1 MMDAPAT
8 ADIIPRMQ
16 YILVMGIIM
25 AGLAY
30 ALEGDAPDL
39 QRPPTPLPDG
49 MPKLSPLLA
58 DEQGAPIADAAAWK
72 ERRAELLHRWQS
84 VLGTLP
90 KERGPLNARVLKTED
105 LPEFTR
111 QHVTY
116 QIEEGVSTDAYLLTP
131 KTAPPPGGFPAVVV
145 FHPTVKTH
153 AKEPA
158 GVECER
164 PDRAH
169 GPQLVK
175 RGLVV
180 LCPRCFIFADG
191 ADYAGNVRAM
201 QARHPGWTG
210 MLRMFYDGMRA
221 ADYLETVSAVNKE
234 RLACFGHSLGAKET
248 LYAAAFDERYKA
260 AVFSEGGIGL
270 TFSNWEAIW
279 YLGPQVKQ
287 PEFGLEHHQ
296 LMALIAPRG
305 FLLLAGES
313 ADNDRSWAFIEAAL
327 PVYKLLGAPEKLGWL
342 NHRRGHSYPED
353 AQRAAEGFLERCLGA
368 GKPAP

>member
-1 MMDAPAT
+1 MYYVLLLTLMA
-8 ADIIPRMQ
+8 
-16 YILVMGIIM
+16 
-25 AGLAY
+25 AGLAC
-30 ALEGDAPDL
+30 ALEGDAPGL

-49 MPKLSPLLA
+49 MPKLLPLLV
-58 DEQGAPIADAAAWK
+58 DEKGAPIADAAAWR
-72 ERRAELLHRWQS
+72 ERRVELLRRWQS
-84 VLGTLP
+84 VLGALP
-90 KERGPLNARVLKTED
+90 KERAPLKAHVLKTED

-116 QIEEGVSTDAYLLTP
+116 QIEDGVSTDAYLLTP
-131 KTAPPPGGFPAVVV
+131 KAAAPPGGFPAVVV

-153 AKEPA
+153 AMEPA

-164 PDRAH
+164 PERAH

-175 RGLVV
+175 RGMVV

-210 MLRMFYDGMRA
+210 MLRMLYDGMRA
-221 ADYLETVSAVNKE
+221 ADYLETVPGVNKE
-234 RLACFGHSLGAKET
+234 RLGCFGHSLGAKET

-270 TFSNWEAIW
+270 AFSNWDAVW
-279 YLGPQVKQ
+279 YLGPQVRK
-287 PEFGLEHHQ
+287 PGFALEHHQ
-296 LMALIAPRG
+296 LMALVAPRG

-313 ADNDRSWAFIEAAL
+313 ADNDRSWAFFEAAL
-327 PVYKLLGAPEKLGWL
+327 PVYKLLVAPDRIGWL
-342 NHRRGHSYPED
+342 NHRRGHSYPEE
-353 AQRAAEGFLERCLGA
+353 AQRATEWFLERCLRADGR
-368 GKPAP
+368 